1 MLMNHD
7 DNDDDDDD
15 DDDYYDD
22 DCNLFL
28 LQVNYQGQS
37 RRRDQGVTALLQSIG
52 QQPPF
57 VEEFLLREDK
67 TLEDFHSFLGKYS
80 EQLDEA
86 VRDFIQ
92 ERFDEVTQSKE
103 KEPQHQEL

>member
-1 MLMNHD
+1 MIILMMMITT
-7 DNDDDDDD
+7 
-15 DDDYYDD
+15 
-22 DCNLFL
+22 FL
-28 LQVNYQGQS
+28 SQVNYQGQS
-37 RRRDQGVTALLQSIG
+37 RCRDQGVAALLQSIG

-67 TLEDFHSFLGKYS
+67 TLDDFHSFLGKYS

-92 ERFDEVTQSKE
+92 ERVDEVTQSKE

>member
-1 MLMNHD
+1 M
-7 DNDDDDDD
+7 
-15 DDDYYDD
+15 
-22 DCNLFL
+22 
-28 LQVNYQGQS
+28 NYQGQS
-37 RRRDQGVTALLQSIG
+37 RRRDVGVTALLESTG

-57 VEEFLLREDK
+57 VEEFLLREDN
-67 TLEDFHSFLGKYS
+67 TSEDFHSFLAKYS

-92 ERFDEVTQSKE
+92 ERFEEVTQSKE

>member
-1 MLMNHD
+1 M
-7 DNDDDDDD
+7 
-15 DDDYYDD
+15 
-22 DCNLFL
+22 
-28 LQVNYQGQS
+28 NYQGQS

-67 TLEDFHSFLGKYS
+67 TTEDFQSFLGKYS
-80 EQLDEA
+80 EQLDKL

-92 ERFDEVTQSKE
+92 ERFDEVMQNIE
-103 KEPQHQEL
+103 NERQHQEL

>member
-1 MLMNHD
+1 M
-7 DNDDDDDD
+7 
-15 DDDYYDD
+15 
-22 DCNLFL
+22 
-28 LQVNYQGQS
+28 NYQGQS
-37 RRRDQGVTALLQSIG
+37 RRRDEGVSALLQSIG

-67 TLEDFHSFLGKYS
+67 TLEDFQSFLGKYS

-92 ERFDEVTQSKE
+92 ERFEEVTQSKE

>member
-1 MLMNHD
+1 MKLREVFSY
-7 DNDDDDDD
+7 DNDD
-15 DDDYYDD
+15 DD

-37 RRRDQGVTALLQSIG
+37 RRRDQAVTALLQSIG

-67 TLEDFHSFLGKYS
+67 TVEDFHSFLNKYS
-80 EQLDEA
+80 KQLDET
-86 VRDFIQ
+86 VKDFIQ
-92 ERFDEVTQSKE
+92 ERFDEVIQSKE

>member
-1 MLMNHD
+1 M
-7 DNDDDDDD
+7 
-15 DDDYYDD
+15 
-22 DCNLFL
+22 
-28 LQVNYQGQS
+28 NYQGQS
-37 RRRDQGVTALLQSIG
+37 RRRDEGVTALLESTG

-92 ERFDEVTQSKE
+92 ERFEEVTKSKE
-103 KEPQHQEL
+103 KESQHQEL

>member
-1 MLMNHD
+1 M
-7 DNDDDDDD
+7 
-15 DDDYYDD
+15 
-22 DCNLFL
+22 
-28 LQVNYQGQS
+28 NYQGQS

-67 TLEDFHSFLGKYS
+67 TVEDFHSFLNKYS
-80 EQLDEA
+80 KQLDET
-86 VRDFIQ
+86 VKDFIQ
-92 ERFDEVTQSKE
+92 ERFDEVIQSKE